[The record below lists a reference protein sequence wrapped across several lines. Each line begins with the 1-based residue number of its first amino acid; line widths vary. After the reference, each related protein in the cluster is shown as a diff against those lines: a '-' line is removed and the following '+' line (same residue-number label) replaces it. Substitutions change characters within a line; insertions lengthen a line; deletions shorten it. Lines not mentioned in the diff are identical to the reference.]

1 MDSLSPI
8 DVLQLLV
15 YVVKGINSFL
25 AGYITGKNNN

>member
-15 YVVKGINSFL
+15 YAYYYINSFL